1 MTSEKGKSHDVD
13 SESGVGGW
21 EQRQR
26 SGSSW
31 GGQSPC
37 FGLGELPSLVP
48 MRVSPQARGQ
58 THFALTPLCKQLGV
72 LLAVLLPQKAL
83 PTSNFPTHL
92 TTVRGE
98 RGSPMTSLVWILK
111 PQPN

>member
-1 MTSEKGKSHDVD
+1 MTSEKGKSHDME

-48 MRVSPQARGQ
+48 MRVSPQ

-72 LLAVLLPQKAL
+72 MLAVLLPQKAL

-92 TTVRGE
+92 TTVRG
-98 RGSPMTSLVWILK
+98 RGAP
-111 PQPN
+111 P

>member
-1 MTSEKGKSHDVD
+1 MRTEPGPPDDFREGESHDVE
-13 SESGVGGW
+13 SESGVRGW

-31 GGQSPC
+31 G
-37 FGLGELPSLVP
+37 ELPSLVL

-58 THFALTPLCKQLGV
+58 THFALKPLCKQLGV

-92 TTVRGE
+92 TTVRG
-98 RGSPMTSLVWILK
+98 RGAP
-111 PQPN
+111 P

>member
-1 MTSEKGKSHDVD
+1 MRTEPGPPNDFREGESHDVE

-26 SGSSW
+26 SGSR
-31 GGQSPC
+31 GGEQSPC
-37 FGLGELPSLVP
+37 FGPGELPSLVP

-58 THFALTPLCKQLGV
+58 THSALTPLCKQLGV

-83 PTSNFPTHL
+83 PTSNLPTHL
-92 TTVRGE
+92 TTVRG
-98 RGSPMTSLVWILK
+98 RGAP
-111 PQPN
+111 P